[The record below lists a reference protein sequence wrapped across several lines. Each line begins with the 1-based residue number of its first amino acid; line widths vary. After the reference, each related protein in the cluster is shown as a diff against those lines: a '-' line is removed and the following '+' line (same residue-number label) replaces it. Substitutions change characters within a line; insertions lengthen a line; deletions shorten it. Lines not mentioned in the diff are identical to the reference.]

1 MNEERTPKENE
12 QPIVSETDTESAVPV
27 EEKEPFV
34 PSPKWKRVFAWILF
48 AIVLLG
54 IINWLAGIAFP
65 TWTETLKQWLQSLT

>member
-1 MNEERTPKENE
+1 MKEEKLTTENE
-12 QPIVSETDTESAVPV
+12 QAVASDDEAENAAPV

-34 PSPKWKRVFAWILF
+34 PSPRWKRVFAWILF

-65 TWTETLKQWLQSLT
+65 TWTDTLKQWLQSLT